1 MESPEWETPESTPG
15 HYSVTG
21 VEVVSMSQSEF
32 WIWMLLPPEE
42 HQQSIAKSCSHC
54 WRLDQMSI
62 GRGELKEKADGVIFV
77 LVANIKGLSLDRQG
91 SQYDN
96 YCRVLRSTQVDIAC
110 GQQEQFGYLSE
121 ETSCARQHN
130 STGKEI
136 ESTLPWSLWKKKT
149 SQTRWN
155 VHLVGRKHYKQ
166 VSKWMIPRQMG
177 SMD

>member
-1 MESPEWETPESTPG
+1 MGNTRVNTG
-15 HYSVTG
+15 TLLGNRCGGCQHVSVRIQNLNAATTRG
-21 VEVVSMSQSEF
+21 APAVNCK
-32 WIWMLLPPEE
+32 IMLTVLKIR
-42 HQQSIAKSCSHC
+42 SNVY
-54 WRLDQMSI
+54 W
-62 GRGELKEKADGVIFV
+62 GGELKEKADGVIFV